1 MRRPIASVLLSAI
14 APSFVLGASLAL
26 APTASAQDLSAT
38 RISDQIEY
46 ARGLAS
52 SWQFLDLADAV
63 LNGLEGADLSG
74 EQREALAL
82 TRADVF
88 AAGARTIGDD
98 SLREGL
104 FNQALDSYS
113 AFLDSYPASALVAE
127 AQRNYIGVARDY
139 STHMSDLVEEAA
151 GDEQGRLRSA
161 IEERVAR
168 VLSNASEAIAK
179 YEDISDR
186 TESQENQ
193 LWNMR
198 LDRGRLLLT
207 LGRASKDGDGYLTLA
222 EDEMG
227 EVAFFAPTDSSFPQQ
242 AFMVLGEVYLA
253 KGQIA
258 DAADTFEYVAENS
271 IPFER
276 ATWMDLREYLN
287 DPQKNFRWSYLEFVT
302 PPMIEAHMQA
312 GNTARA
318 AGAGL
323 HLLNMQ
329 NLEGFEVSAR
339 GELAMVAAAR
349 ALFDAG
355 GVVGGTPSAADYSW
369 FQTEEEA
376 EAKGFG
382 KRSMRPALELALTLA
397 LDQSEGSN
405 SLAGARAKGLINDLI
420 ESPGLNFGPDVLMQ
434 AAKGA
439 YDARDYEAALSAFRR
454 VLTAV
459 QGDPINSSLF
469 GGEVCWYMGD
479 TYRRQGRL
487 LEAAMAHREG
497 VVSYAGNQTRDG
509 QNAKAAYDQFG
520 RFMRVDPESKL
531 FKEMQQ
537 ELAALVQIHVKA
549 GETDV
554 IYDLAKQKY
563 AEAESNGRPAT
574 YGEAA
579 GRYAEV
585 PESSKYYGVAR
596 SMVGLCY
603 YKAGDLA
610 KASESFAAFE
620 DELATTADA
629 AVRSQ
634 LEGAHA
640 RVRFF
645 GGEVALDR
653 KIWSKALETFASF
666 PKDFPDEAE
675 FHDSALAKAVRAAVE
690 LGQIDRAL
698 ELMGQLSSRYPD
710 SSQTLA
716 ATGYLFTPLWET
728 YRTTETG
735 SAERTAVLEPLST
748 VVELRNRLSKKAS
761 FDLLRIESKLWIEL
775 GRFED
780 ALATLERINKVFAD
794 DETQAEKLDTFVK
807 PDLGV
812 VYIQLDRLPEAH
824 GILAPLVPD
833 PDDKTAKSPS
843 GDVVEA
849 YIKSVAGWMKGTG
862 SDPEVMSGIGGAAE
876 LEKAYKWATKR
887 SGNSALDAYTP
898 PWFDA
903 RFLELWTLY
912 QWSKV
917 DTQHQANLRQ
927 ILVTFK
933 RDYGND
939 FEFMTES
946 GCDPSVASRFRWLDR
961 LAK

>member
-1 MRRPIASVLLSAI
+1 MRRPIASVLASAL
-14 APSFVLGASLAL
+14 APGFLLGASLAWI
-26 APTASAQDLSAT
+26 PTASAQDLSAS

-63 LNGLEGADLSG
+63 LDGLEGADLSA
-74 EQREALAL
+74 EQREGLAL

-104 FNQALDSYS
+104 FDQALDSYS

-151 GDEQGRLRSA
+151 GDEQQRLRSA
-161 IEERVAR
+161 IEDRVAS
-168 VLSNASEAIAK
+168 VLSNASEAVA
-179 YEDISDR
+179 YLEGISIR
-186 TESQENQ
+186 TSSQENQ

-198 LDRGRLLLT
+198 IDRGRLLLT
-207 LGRASKDGDGYLTLA
+207 LGRAAKDGEGYLTLA

-276 ATWMDLREYLN
+276 EAWMDLREYLS

-318 AGAGL
+318 ANAGL
-323 HLLNMQ
+323 HLLNMK
-329 NLEGFEVSAR
+329 NLEEFEVTAR

-355 GVVGGTPSAADYSW
+355 GVVGGTPSSADFAW

-376 EAKGFG
+376 ESKGFG

-397 LDQSEGSN
+397 LDQTEGSN

-454 VLTAV
+454 VLTSV
-459 QGDPINSSLF
+459 QGDPINASLF

-479 TYRRQGRL
+479 TYRRQGRQ
-487 LEAAMAHREG
+487 LESAMAHREG
-497 VVSYAGNQTRDG
+497 VVSYKGNKSRDS
-509 QNAKAAYDQFG
+509 QNAKAAYEQFG
-520 RFMRVDPESKL
+520 RFMRIDTDSNAL
-531 FKEMQQ
+531 KEMQQ
-537 ELAALVQIHVKA
+537 ELARLVQDNVEP

-554 IYDLAKQKY
+554 PVDLADQKY
-563 AEAESNGRPAT
+563 REAQSSERPRDYT
-574 YGEAA
+574 EAA
-579 GRYAEV
+579 RLFAAV
-585 PESSKYYGVAR
+585 TSSSKHYGRCR
-596 SMVGLCY
+596 SMIGLCH
-603 YKAGDLA
+603 YKAGDLS
-610 KASESFAAFE
+610 KAAEAFESFE
-620 DELATTADA
+620 DELATTDDA
-629 AVRSQ
+629 TVRGQ
-634 LEGAHA
+634 LEAAHV

-653 KIWSKALETFASF
+653 EDWTKTLEVFASF
-666 PKDFPDEAE
+666 PNDFPDERE
-675 FHDSALAKAVRAAVE
+675 YHDSALSKAVRAAVE
-690 LGQIDRAL
+690 LDRIDRAL
-698 ELMGQLSSRYPD
+698 ELMQELSLQFPD
-710 SSQTLA
+710 SSQTLS
-716 ATGYLFTPLWET
+716 ATGALFTPLWDT
-728 YRTTETG
+728 YRTTDAG
-735 SAERTAVLEPLST
+735 SAEHTEVLVPLVE

-761 FDLLRIESKLWIEL
+761 FDLLRIESKLLIEL
-775 GRFED
+775 RRFED
-780 ALATLERINKVFAD
+780 ALVTLERLNTTFAD
-794 DETQAEKLDTFVK
+794 DEDQAEKLDTFVK

-824 GILAPLVPD
+824 TILAPLVPD
-833 PDDKTAKSPS
+833 PDDKEAKSPA

-849 YIKSVAGWMKGTG
+849 YIKSVAGWMNGAA
-862 SDPEVMSGIGGAAE
+862 SDPDVMGGVGGADE

-887 SGNSALDAYTP
+887 SGNSSLEKYTP

-917 DTQHQANLRQ
+917 NSQYQSDLRQ

-933 RDYGND
+933 RDYEND

-946 GCDPSVASRFRWLDR
+946 GCDPSVAARFRWLDR